1 MKKLDLNAISDEVL
15 DECFANEEVNPLD
28 AIEYS
33 EVIEDEPA
41 PKKKYS
47 NNISVQRPAGVTNES
62 IIADIRAGIDVK
74 KNTDLLLR
82 YNYGMIVDVASKCTC
97 HIPFEDKIAYGVEG
111 FMRALKTFDLSKNV
125 KFITYASSSVYMTVY
140 NESSDANYMIHFP
153 RYISV
158 HNIKVRRFNEAYQKE
173 HGKRPTPE
181 LISESTGIE
190 LQHVKNCLLFQHAY
204 TTLDAQ
210 LGSDSDGT
218 LGDILSSSTR
228 DHNLNV
234 DSICAPLRY
243 AINELVNELST
254 KEREIIMRVHGLG
267 DYKDETLREIADNG
281 FVDDN
286 GKSVKSR
293 SSVHRKYSE
302 AIQKL
307 KKIVLAKGYEYEDF

>member
-1 MKKLDLNAISDEVL
+1 MKKLDLNAISEEVL
-15 DECFANEEVNPLD
+15 DECFANEEVNPLE
-28 AIEYS
+28 AIEPS
-33 EVIEDEPA
+33 EIIEDDIPH
-41 PKKKYS
+41 KVRSKS
-47 NNISVQRPAGVTNES
+47 NISLKRPVGVTNES
-62 IIADIRAGIDVK
+62 IIEEIRAGINVK

-97 HIPFEDKIAYGVEG
+97 YIPFEDKIAYGVEG

-125 KFITYASSSVYMTVY
+125 KFITYATTSVYMTMY
-140 NESSDANYMIHFP
+140 NESSDANYMVYLP
-153 RYISV
+153 RYMSV
-158 HNIKVRRFNEAYQKE
+158 HNIQVRRFNDAYQRE

-190 LQHVKNCLLFQHAY
+190 LQHVKNCLLYQNAY

-218 LGDILSSSTR
+218 LGDILSSSAR
-228 DHNLNV
+228 DYNLNV
-234 DSICAPLRY
+234 DSICNPLRY
-243 AINELVNELST
+243 AITEIIEELST

-267 DYKDETLREIADNG
+267 DYKAETLREISDNG
-281 FVDDN
+281 YVDDKGN
-286 GKSVKSR
+286 IVKSR

-307 KKIVLAKGYEYEDF
+307 KKIVLEKGYEYEDF